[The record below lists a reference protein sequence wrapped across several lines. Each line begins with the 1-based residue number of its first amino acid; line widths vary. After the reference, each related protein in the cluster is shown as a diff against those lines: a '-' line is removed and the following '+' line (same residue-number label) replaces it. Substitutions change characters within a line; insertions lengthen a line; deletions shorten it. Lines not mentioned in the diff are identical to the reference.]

1 MVMLLGIVALKP
13 VLTGLTLGAG
23 ATGGRLA
30 PSLAVGSSAGAAL
43 AIVLHACGVETSFA
57 VLVIA
62 GAGSVLATTQKA
74 PVFGIVFT
82 WELARAGVWTLVA
95 LIAVVLTVMLL
106 TSPAWRQSAVSRL
119 WGSGMR

>member
-1 MVMLLGIVALKP
+1 MVRKP

-43 AIVLHACGVETSFA
+43 AIALNACGVEAGVA
-57 VLVIA
+57 VLAIA
-62 GAGSVLATTQKA
+62 GAGAVLATTQRA

-82 WELARAGVWTLVA
+82 WELARAGAWTLTA
-95 LIAVVLTVMLL
+95 LIAVVLMVMLL
-106 TSPAWRQSAVSRL
+106 VSPTWRQSAVSRL
-119 WGSGMR
+119 RTSRVR